1 VTERNRVDQELRESE
16 ALFRGLLESAPDA
29 MVIVDDA
36 ARIVLVNA
44 QTERLF
50 GYTRDEL
57 VGEQIET
64 LLPRRFHNAH
74 RRHRDGFLA
83 EPSTRPMGAEL
94 ELYGRRK
101 DDSEFPVDISLS
113 PLRTKA
119 GLLVASSIRDV
130 SDHKQVEEEIRHLA
144 AEADRANAAK
154 SYFLSRMS
162 HELRT
167 PLNAIIGFA
176 QLLELSDLHEEDD
189 RDSVGQILAAGRH
202 LHSLINEVLDM
213 AQIEA
218 GRMALSLEPVGIDA
232 LLEEALNL
240 IGPLAANLPVTI
252 ETVRPA
258 GPEVGVLADHQRLLQ
273 VLLNLLGNAVKYNR
287 PGGEVKV
294 SWTEADNGRV
304 QINVTDTGPGIEP
317 DDQEQIFLPFER
329 LGDETAEGTGLGLAL
344 AKSLIEVMDG
354 TISVE
359 SSVGRGSTFTIE
371 LGGAEEDELLSKRP
385 GPPLHASI
393 GVRTVVHIEDNLSSQ
408 RQVERAVARLPS
420 VRVIA
425 AARGYHGLD
434 LVHRYHPDA
443 VLLDLHLPDLNGQDV
458 LRRLKKDPSTADIP
472 VVIISAD
479 TSRWAARRLGTAGA
493 ADFLTKPIDATRLLE
508 IIKRLVGTLE

>member
-1 VTERNRVDQELRESE
+1 VSERKRADRELRESE

-50 GYTRDEL
+50 GYIRDEL
-57 VGEQIET
+57 VGEPIET
-64 LLPRRFHNAH
+64 LLPKRFHRAH
-74 RRHRDGFLA
+74 RGHRDGFLA

-113 PLRTKA
+113 PLRTEA
-119 GLLVASSIRDV
+119 GLLIASSIRDV
-130 SDHKQVEEEIRHLA
+130 SERKHVEEEIRHLA

-176 QLLELSDLHEEDD
+176 QLLELSDLHEED
-189 RDSVGQILAAGRH
+189 RESVGQILAAGRH

-218 GRMALSLEPVGIDA
+218 GRIALSLEPVGIDA
-232 LLEEALNL
+232 LLEETLSL
-240 IGPLAANLPVTI
+240 IGPLAAELPVTI
-252 ETVRPA
+252 ETVRPP
-258 GPEVGVLADHQRLLQ
+258 GPQVGVLADHQRLLQ
-273 VLLNLLGNAVKYNR
+273 VLLNLVGNAVKYNR
-287 PGGEVKV
+287 PGGEVRV

-304 QINVTDTGPGIEP
+304 QINVSDTGPGIEP
-317 DDQEQIFLPFER
+317 EDQEQIFLPFER

-371 LGGAEEDELLSKRP
+371 LGWAEEDDLLSKRP
-385 GPPLHASI
+385 GPPLHAST

-508 IIKRLVGTLE
+508 IIKRLVGTPE

>member
-1 VTERNRVDQELRESE
+1 MSERKRADQELRESE

-57 VGEQIET
+57 VGEPIET
-64 LLPRRFHNAH
+64 LLPKRFHGAH
-74 RRHRDGFLA
+74 RGHRDGFLA

-119 GLLVASSIRDV
+119 GLLIASSIRDV
-130 SDHKQVEEEIRHLA
+130 SERKHVEEEIRHLA

-176 QLLELSDLHEEDD
+176 QLLELSDLEEED
-189 RDSVGQILAAGRH
+189 RESVGQILAAGRH

-218 GRMALSLEPVGIDA
+218 GRIALSLEPVGIDA
-232 LLEEALNL
+232 LLEEALSL
-240 IGPLAANLPVTI
+240 IGPLAAELPVTI
-252 ETVRPA
+252 EAIRPP
-258 GPEVGVLADHQRLLQ
+258 GPQVGVLADHQRLLQ

-287 PGGEVKV
+287 PDGEVRV
-294 SWTEADNGRV
+294 SWAKADNGRV
-304 QINVTDTGPGIEP
+304 QIDVTDTGPGIEP
-317 DDQEQIFLPFER
+317 EDQEQIFLPFER

-371 LGGAEEDELLSKRP
+371 LGEAEEDDLLSKRP
-385 GPPLHASI
+385 GPPLHAST

-434 LVHRYHPDA
+434 LVHRYRPDV
-443 VLLDLHLPDLNGQDV
+443 VLLDLHLPDLKGEDV
-458 LRRLKKDPSTADIP
+458 LRRLKQDPSTADIP

-479 TSRWAARRLGTAGA
+479 TSRLAARRLGTAGV
-493 ADFLTKPIDATRLLE
+493 ADVLTKPIDASRLLE
-508 IIKRLVGTLE
+508 IVKRLVGVLE